1 MRLLI
6 FNHFVLAVALASIGT
21 AVVAEDLDAALEA
34 QKKKASRRIYSEK
47 AQLEDRKLTV
57 PHARSEEERL
67 LDKKLREMDAEMDAR
82 PAPTVL
88 SPNPRPVAVVPRPQ
102 EDQNWL
108 TAAVLDDLQ
117 SASMTNETDEDWL
130 ARELKRQGDLKEQA
144 SLTRENTLVEK
155 ILRDGTDS
163 QPVRPEMN
171 VLEKYQLPQPGIL
184 GGSRKDPGPGY
195 MTPQSG
201 TPDPMAAVRWTPK
214 RDKTA
219 APALF
224 SPEAARLSSSE
235 QNPLRPGQTPS
246 FNPTPG
252 VPVRQ
257 SSSVFSYGRNKSE
270 PEPVP
275 LTPIQMIRKAS
286 PINRSNPFAEDH
298 MPTVNTSIW
307 D

>member
-6 FNHFVLAVALASIGT
+6 FNHFALAIALASIGT

-34 QKKKASRRIYSEK
+34 QKKKAARRVYSEK

-57 PHARSEEERL
+57 PHAQSEEERL

-82 PAPTVL
+82 PALT
-88 SPNPRPVAVVPRPQ
+88 PNEVVPRPAAFMPRPQ
-102 EDQNWL
+102 EDKNWL

-117 SASMTNETDEDWL
+117 SASMTNETDDDWL
-130 ARELKRQGDLKEQA
+130 ARELKRQRDLKDQE
-144 SLTRENTLVEK
+144 SLTQENAMVEK
-155 ILRDGTDS
+155 ILRDGTGS

-184 GGSRKDPGPGY
+184 GGNRKTTGPGY

-201 TPDPMAAVRWTPK
+201 TPDPMEAVRWTPK
-214 RDKTA
+214 KDPAA

-224 SPEAARLSSSE
+224 SPEAARLSSSV
-235 QNPLRPGQTPS
+235 QNSIRPGQTPS
-246 FNPTPG
+246 FTPTPG
-252 VPVRQ
+252 VPVRKA
-257 SSSVFSYGRNKSE
+257 SSVFSYGRDRSD
-270 PEPVP
+270 PEPAP
-275 LTPIQMIRKAS
+275 LTPIQMIRKAA